1 MVKLRPRRYR
11 GRREIGVVTGIAA
24 ASALALGGCQTV
36 AVRPTLTVPDS
47 LRATCERPNPEGV
60 ATVGDLAAYSLKQDA
75 AIRVCDARRA
85 AVVAIVDSAQPKK
98 KRWPWGS

>member
-1 MVKLRPRRYR
+1 MVKPYTLGRPLRACTLLAS
-11 GRREIGVVTGIAA
+11 VV
-24 ASALALGGCQTV
+24 SVMLVGGCQTV
-36 AVRPTLTVPDS
+36 PVRPTLTVPDS

-60 ATVGDLAAYSLKQDA
+60 STVGDLAAYSLKQDA